1 MLSNAIGRKNKLL
14 TAAVGQ
20 DVFLPLLAAAL
31 GADVAGLERVIVKAN
46 GEAQALVVDG
56 MCGQEIDGDEEA
68 VGGLGQG
75 KIEGEGCGQ

>member
-56 MCGQEIDGDEEA
+56 MRGQEIDGDEEA
-68 VGGLGQG
+68 VGGLRQG